1 MDFKKVIMATM
12 GVAMTVC
19 AANAQS
25 WTSNSYGLYN
35 TPLTGNRGS
44 VAIGITPNSST
55 CQYKLYVNGSSN
67 VTGTLR
73 ANELYTT
80 SNFYSEGNFKA
91 YGTNNSFENGLNVY
105 GKNTQ
110 NRVGLFF
117 GKKSESLSDGMVI
130 TSIGERNYSNL
141 TFYANSYSFIG
152 AYGNVNY
159 MNLSNGKTNV
169 LTDLEVSGKIKCQNE
184 LEVAEV
190 LKANQIKAQ
199 DINVEMNNAADY
211 VFDENYNLRSLS
223 DVESYVKE
231 NKHLPGV
238 PSAAE
243 MAEKGMSMSQMSNL
257 LLEKVEELTLHM
269 IELEK
274 ENKALKNRV
283 EMLEK

>member
-1 MDFKKVIMATM
+1 M
-12 GVAMTVC
+12 GVAMSVC
-19 AANAQS
+19 AANAQQ
-25 WTSNSYGLYN
+25 WKTSNYGLYSY
-35 TPLTGNRGS
+35 PLTGNTS
-44 VAIGITPNSST
+44 NVAIGITPSSST
-55 CQYKLYVNGSSN
+55 SAYKLYVKGDSKI
-67 VTGTLR
+67 TGTLR

-130 TSIGERNYSNL
+130 TSTGERNYSNL

>member
-1 MDFKKVIMATM
+1 M